1 MVYYKL
7 LDELNHNEV
16 IKNDNGEKYRYS
28 FGAEKWIPTGI
39 MIRYMWPDDIK
50 FGEYVKI
57 SEQEAQELLEQK
69 RKQLNALLSLAI
81 STAKKAHEGQV
92 DKGGH
97 PYFIHVQT
105 VAESLDDTEQK
116 IVGYLHDIVE
126 DTHVTLKDLEK
137 LGFTYRIVNSI
148 RIMTQDN
155 FPSRKK
161 YLETVKVDNNACAV
175 KMADLKHNMDISRI
189 PNPTEKDFKRI
200 QKYKKELA
208 FLKADPE

>member
-16 IKNDNGEKYRYS
+16 VKNDNGEKYRYS

-50 FGEYVKI
+50 FGEYVEI

-69 RKQLNALLSLAI
+69 RKQLNALLPLAI
-81 STAKKAHEGQV
+81 STAKKAHESQV
-92 DKGGH
+92 DKGGN

-189 PNPTEKDFKRI
+189 PNPTETDFKRVR
-200 QKYKKELA
+200 KYKKELA